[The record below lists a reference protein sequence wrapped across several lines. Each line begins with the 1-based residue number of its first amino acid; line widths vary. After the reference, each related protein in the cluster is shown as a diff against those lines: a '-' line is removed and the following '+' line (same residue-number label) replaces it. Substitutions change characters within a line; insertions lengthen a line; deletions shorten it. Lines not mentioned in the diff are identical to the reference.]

1 MASNT
6 NTTPTPTP
14 TPTPAPAPA
23 PAPAP
28 VPAPTWS
35 QVRSHCRTFLDLTV
49 GDAVSAATDKTAAI
63 NLIASAI
70 TGAVLEF
77 GFTGNNARIES
88 AKSDLAPRKG
98 AGQKLRAS
106 ALTALEA
113 LSSGVK
119 PRGLKTMAL
128 EDLHQWCLESASVA
142 DVAMQPV
149 ARVSAE
155 VSAVVAETSPV
166 AGEVSPSIVA
176 EASPLDPLDPLDDI
190 MARTHGL
197 DIEALIEL
205 QARITSLI
213 VTLSEVTLD

>member
-1 MASNT
+1 M
-6 NTTPTPTP
+6 
-14 TPTPAPAPA
+14 
-23 PAPAP
+23 
-28 VPAPTWS
+28 
-35 QVRSHCRTFLDLTV
+35 

-98 AGQKLRAS
+98 VGAKLRAS

-113 LSSGVK
+113 LSSSVK

-155 VSAVVAETSPV
+155 VSAVVAETSPSV
-166 AGEVSPSIVA
+166 VA
-176 EASPLDPLDPLDDI
+176 ETAPSVVAETAPSAADPLETI
-190 MARTHGL
+190 MALVSHL
-197 DIEALIEL
+197 DIESLIEL
-205 QARITSLI
+205 QARVSYLI
-213 VTLSEVTLD
+213 GSEVTTD